1 MTLPDRPDAGAHR
14 ETNGINVGEDILFM
28 NEGRRMADDTWTE
41 IAFRLEDPDEQQ
53 DPWQATRDPWVADV
67 YQNLLSR
74 RQERA

>member
-1 MTLPDRPDAGAHR
+1 
-14 ETNGINVGEDILFM
+14 M